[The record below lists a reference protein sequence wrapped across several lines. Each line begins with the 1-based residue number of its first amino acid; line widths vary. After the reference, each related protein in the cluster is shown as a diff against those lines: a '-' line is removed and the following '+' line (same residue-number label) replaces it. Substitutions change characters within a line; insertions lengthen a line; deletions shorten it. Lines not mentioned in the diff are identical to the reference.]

1 MGSVREDNLKKYE
14 AAIELHP
21 DILRKGKANPYTSHN
36 GHMFSFLDKEGV
48 LGIRLDEKSKLAF
61 EEKYNSPPFIQHN
74 SVMKGYVTIP
84 QEVVNDQELLLSYLV
99 KGLEF
104 VDSLKPKPTK
114 KKK

>member
-1 MGSVREDNLKKYE
+1 MASVREDNLKKYE

-21 DILRKGKANPYTSHN
+21 HIQRKGKANPYTSHN

-48 LGIRLDEKSKLAF
+48 LGIRLDEVRKQTF
-61 EEKYNSPPFIQHN
+61 EEKYDSPPFIQHN

-84 QEVVNDQELLLSYLV
+84 QEVLDDTQLLLSYLTA
-99 KGLEF
+99 GLEY
-104 VDSLKPKPTK
+104 VSSLKPKPTK